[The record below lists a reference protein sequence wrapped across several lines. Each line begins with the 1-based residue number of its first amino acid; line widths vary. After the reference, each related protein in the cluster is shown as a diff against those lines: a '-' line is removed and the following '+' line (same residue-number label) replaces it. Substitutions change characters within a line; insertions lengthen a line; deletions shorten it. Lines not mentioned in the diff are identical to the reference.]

1 MSNTNPATALWL
13 DEKPISGA
21 DVLNV
26 LRIQGKIS
34 ALVHELILNE
44 AVSETKLDT
53 HFQEELLNNFR
64 NERNLESDEAFQ
76 DFLSKNH
83 LTKALLL
90 SMLSRPHKIV
100 QYREERWGPRANSL
114 YLKHKDRYDMVTYRR
129 LQSSNADVMQEVFFR
144 LKDQEDSWETMARQF
159 PGAKPDSDARIGPIA
174 VTQLEPAILEALRRS
189 TPGTVLRPIRVQD
202 QVIVVQLET
211 FEASLFNEDLRTR
224 ILRDEFDA
232 WLKDECSKMMSK
244 LRYAP

>member
-26 LRIQGKIS
+26 LRSLGIIDK
-34 ALVHELILNE
+34 LVHELILNE
-44 AVSETKLDT
+44 VLSETTLDT
-53 HFQEELLNNFR
+53 HFEEELLNNFR

-76 DFLSKNH
+76 DFLSKH
-83 LTKALLL
+83 QITDSLLL
-90 SMLSRPHKIV
+90 SKLSRPHKIFR
-100 QYREERWGPRANSL
+100 YREERWGPRANSL

-159 PGAKPDSDARIGPIA
+159 PGAKPDSDARIGPIP
-174 VTQLEPAILEALRRS
+174 VTQLEPSILEALRRS
-189 TPGTVLRPIRVQD
+189 NPRTVLRPIHVQD
-202 QVIVVQLET
+202 QMVVVQLET
-211 FEASLFNEDLRTR
+211 FEASTFNDDLRTR
-224 ILRDEFDA
+224 ILREEFDA
-232 WLKDECSKMMSK
+232 WLRDECIKMLSK